1 MDETTAK
8 LAEQIKRNPAALQA
22 LMQSRDGKALMRL
35 LTQEDQGAGLQKA
48 VQSAV
53 RGNTA
58 EMVQMMNR
66 IMQTADGAA
75 LIQRINQAVQ
85 QK

>member
-8 LAEQIKRNPAALQA
+8 LAEQLKRNPALLQA
-22 LMQSRDGKALMRL
+22 LMQSRDGQTLMHL
-35 LTQEDQGAGLQKA
+35 LTQGDQGAGLQKA
-48 VQSAV
+48 VQAAV
-53 RGNTA
+53 RGNTG

-66 IMQTADGAA
+66 IMESPDGAA
-75 LIQRINQAVQ
+75 LIQRINQAMQ

>member
-1 MDETTAK
+1 MDETTAN
-8 LAEQIKRNPAALQA
+8 LAEQLKRNPAALQT
-22 LMQSRDGKALMRL
+22 LMQSRDGQALMRL
-35 LTQEDQGAGLQKA
+35 LTQGDQGAGLQKA
-48 VQSAV
+48 VQAAV
-53 RGNTA
+53 RGNTG

-66 IMQTADGAA
+66 IMQTPDGAA

>member
-1 MDETTAK
+1 MDETTTK
-8 LAEQIKRNPAALQA
+8 LAEQLKRNPALLHA
-22 LMQSRDGKALMRL
+22 LMQSRDGQSLMQL
-35 LTQEDQGAGLQKA
+35 LTQGDQGAGLQRA
-48 VQSAV
+48 VQAAV
-53 RGNTA
+53 RGNTG

-66 IMQTADGAA
+66 IMQTPDGAA

>member
-1 MDETTAK
+1 MDNVTAH
-8 LAEQIKRNPAALQA
+8 LTEQLKNNPTLLRS
-22 LMQSRDGKALMRL
+22 LMQSRDGQMLMQL
-35 LTQEDQGAGLQKA
+35 LTKDDNGTGLQKA

-58 EMVQMMNR
+58 PMAEMVKQ
-66 IMQTADGAA
+66 IMQSPDGAA
-75 LIQRINQAVQ
+75 LVERINKAI